1 MFKNIFLKTFL
12 NVFLL
17 NFNANLSKNDFFK
30 FWGIISL
37 IWLFIHGLL
46 LIDYSVYIKFT
57 EFYRCLAEILIF
69 TLIFTLIYRAKKYKK
84 FVFILIIAFP
94 FISFNSSYFTDYN
107 IYIFFA
113 FLFLILFLSL
123 CNNET
128 NLNINLG
135 KKELIIRLIFIALI
149 NIFLFKQSVILV
161 FFIISF
167 IAIFVYLIKITK
179 QEKVI

>member
-30 FWGIISL
+30 FWGVISL
-37 IWLFIHGLL
+37 VSLFIQFILV
-46 LIDYSVYIKFT
+46 LIDYDIFT
-57 EFYRCLAEILIF
+57 NFNQNLGGILIF

-84 FVFILIIAFP
+84 FVFILIIFFP
-94 FISFNSSYFTDYN
+94 FILFASSYFTDYN
-107 IYIFFA
+107 IYIFFT

-135 KKELIIRLIFIALI
+135 KKELIIRLIFVALI
-149 NIFLFKQSVILV
+149 NIFLFKQSLILV

-167 IAIFVYLIKITK
+167 IATFIYLIKNYK
-179 QEKVI
+179 NLK